1 MATIYEVSKLA
12 GVSLATVS
20 RVMNKNT
27 RVSEKTREKVI
38 SAMKELGYRP
48 NTIAQSLAS
57 NRSNSVG
64 ILVSEL
70 HGHFYGSML
79 SGIENE
85 LRRAGKHAIIA
96 AGHSQENEEID
107 GIEFLIDRSCDALIL
122 HVEAVSDQYLI
133 ELCKG
138 SIPIILMNRFIPEI
152 AENCVSLNNKQ
163 GGYLATK
170 SLLERGH
177 RKLAYISGPMWKCD
191 AQERFEGHKQALA
204 EYKQTQLESLFYE
217 GDYQEGGGTS
227 GMQHL
232 LEQQGVFTAVVCAND
247 EMASGAMTV
256 AREKGLNIP
265 DDLSFVGFDNIVF
278 AAHLYPKLSTIN
290 YPIEEMGRTAAHWI
304 LKRTYKTEQQGID
317 NIFEPE
323 FISRDSIIILKR

>member
-1 MATIYEVSKLA
+1 MATIYQVSELA

-20 RVMNKNT
+20 RVMNKNAP
-27 RVSEKTREKVI
+27 VSDKTREKVL
-38 SAMKELGYRP
+38 SAMKELEYRP

-57 NRSNSVG
+57 SRSNSVG

-85 LRRAGKHAIIA
+85 LRRAGKHVIIA
-96 AGHSQENEEID
+96 AGHSKESEEID

-138 SIPIILMNRFIPEI
+138 PIPIILMNRFIAEV

-170 SLLERGH
+170 SLLEKGH
-177 RKLAYISGPMWKCD
+177 RQLAYISGPMWKCD
-191 AQERFEGHKQALA
+191 AQQRLEGHKQALA
-204 EYKQTQLESLFYE
+204 EYQQTQLETLFYQ
-217 GDYQEGGGTS
+217 GDYQEEGGTS

-232 LEQQGVFTAVVCAND
+232 LQHKESFTAVVCAND

-256 AREKGLNIP
+256 AREKGINIP
-265 DDLSFVGFDNIVF
+265 EDLSFVGFDNIIF

-290 YPIEEMGRTAAHWI
+290 YPIEQMGRSAARWI
-304 LKRTYKTEQQGID
+304 LKRAYKIEQPDID

-323 FISRDSIIILKR
+323 FISRDSIVAI

>member
-1 MATIYEVSKLA
+1 
-12 GVSLATVS
+12 
-20 RVMNKNT
+20 MNKST
-27 RVSEKTREKVI
+27 RVSDKTREKVQ

-48 NTIAQSLAS
+48 NAIAQSLAS
-57 NRSNSVG
+57 SRSNSVG

-85 LRRAGKHAIIA
+85 LRRAGKHVIIA
-96 AGHSQENEEID
+96 AGHSQESEEID

-122 HVEAVSDQYLI
+122 HVEAVSDQYLK

-138 SIPIILMNRFIPEI
+138 SIPIILMNRLIPEI

-170 SLLERGH
+170 SLLEKGH
-177 RKLAYISGPMWKCD
+177 RELAYISGPLWKCD
-191 AQERFEGHKQALA
+191 ARDRLEGHKQALA
-204 EYKQTQLESLFYE
+204 EYHQTQLETLFYE
-217 GDYQEGGGTS
+217 GDYQEDGGTS
-227 GMQHL
+227 AMQHL
-232 LEQQGVFTAVVCAND
+232 LQFKESFTAVVCAND

-265 DDLSFVGFDNIVF
+265 DDLSFVGFDNIIF

-290 YPIEEMGRTAAHWI
+290 YPIKEMGRTAARWI
-304 LKRTYKTEQQGID
+304 LKRSYKIEQTDIG

-323 FISRDSIIILKR
+323 FIARDSIVNI